1 MVSDDT
7 EYTLNFIYSTGMPFL
22 MKKQRHYEIWG
33 TDIAASIATSLNLS
47 APFMSTGIINVDKIL
62 EVANLHLHVQFKLL
76 ISHICLN
83 VLTNIQRIKET
94 NWRGAHLNVTLLE
107 DLFQEMKIEMFK
119 VFKEVKEISEEE
131 VFWFDE
137 K

>member
-1 MVSDDT
+1 
-7 EYTLNFIYSTGMPFL
+7 
-22 MKKQRHYEIWG
+22 
-33 TDIAASIATSLNLS
+33 
-47 APFMSTGIINVDKIL
+47 MSTGIINVDQIL
-62 EVANLHLHVQFKLL
+62 EVANVPLHVQFKLL

-83 VLTNIQRIKET
+83 VLTNIQRIKES

-107 DLFQEMKIEMFK
+107 DLFQEMKREMFK